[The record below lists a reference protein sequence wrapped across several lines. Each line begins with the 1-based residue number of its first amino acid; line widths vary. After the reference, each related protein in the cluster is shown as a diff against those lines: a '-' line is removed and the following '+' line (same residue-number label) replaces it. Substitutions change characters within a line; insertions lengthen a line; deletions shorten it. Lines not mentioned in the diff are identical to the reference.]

1 MLYGVVISLSFLV
14 AKFLFQR
21 HPEIQVEQ
29 LLLLR
34 SSIGILIVI
43 LTVNKD
49 LPKALW
55 TQIPK
60 GQFKNVFLRCFQD
73 IGINFI
79 EFQVVKNI
87 SLVFQGIARNL
98 TPIAT
103 VVLAY
108 FMTKERFS
116 RVDIFFI
123 IVSLIGVILL
133 NIGTGMQ
140 NKGDA
145 STSADGAD
153 NGRTQTFVLVLGFV
167 ASLCIPFLSGWGNIV
182 MRSMKGLHR
191 STITCFIQISMGI
204 FTAILI
210 AIKGEFG
217 TTRELILSF
226 DSLDWT
232 LVVLLAVGT
241 VSNQTLRYLAL

>member
-1 MLYGVVISLSFLV
+1 M
-14 AKFLFQR
+14 
-21 HPEIQVEQ
+21 
-29 LLLLR
+29 LLLR
-34 SSIGILIVI
+34 ASIGVLLNILI
-43 LTVNKD
+43 VNKD

-55 TQIPK
+55 TQISK
-60 GQFKNVFLRCFQD
+60 VQFKNIFLRCFQD

-133 NIGTGMQ
+133 NIGTGKQ
-140 NKGDA
+140 FKGDA
-145 STSADGAD
+145 STSTDATD
-153 NGRTQTFVLVLGFV
+153 NSQTQTFVLFLGFV
-167 ASLCIPFLSGWGNIV
+167 ACLLIPILSGWGNIV
-182 MRSMKGLHR
+182 MRNMKGLHR
-191 STITCFIQISMGI
+191 STI
-204 FTAILI
+204 
-210 AIKGEFG
+210 
-217 TTRELILSF
+217 SF
-226 DSLDWT
+226 
-232 LVVLLAVGT
+232 
-241 VSNQTLRYLAL
+241 YI